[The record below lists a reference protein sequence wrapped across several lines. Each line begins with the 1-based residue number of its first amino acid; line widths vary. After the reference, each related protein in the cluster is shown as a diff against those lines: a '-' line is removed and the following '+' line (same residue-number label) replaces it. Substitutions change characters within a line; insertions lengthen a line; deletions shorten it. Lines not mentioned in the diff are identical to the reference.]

1 MTHTWDV
8 FRAGGLD
15 QIRLS
20 KADDLRHID
29 QLDRKLWVAL
39 SCPISGLEFDAR
51 TLALMDRDQDG
62 RVRVEE
68 VVTAVT
74 WAAARLDDP
83 TLILRGAVKLDFT
96 AFANTEAGRTL
107 VAAAKQ
113 VLVNLERD
121 GETAIAATDTVD
133 TAKIFAKT
141 AFNGDG
147 VVTLFQSDEDT
158 LTKLITDIIDTCG
171 AITDRSGE
179 AGVDLATA
187 EGFAGDLQAYEAW
200 WSLGEQAAAAGSD
213 TLPLG
218 EATPAAYDALAAVRG
233 KLADWFA
240 RCRLAAFD
248 PRAAD
253 PLNRDAAA
261 YAAIATR
268 NLSTLGDDI
277 EALPIRRVEPG
288 LALDL
293 TSGINP
299 AWADRLDAFR
309 TLVVEPVLGTS
320 CTSLSETAFRE
331 LDARFAAFATWT
343 AGKKGARVEKLGIA
357 RIRTLLASDDL
368 ARLKDLIGQD
378 KAVAGDLGALDDL
391 TRLLLYVRDLGQLLR
406 NYLNF
411 GDFYAA
417 DRRPIFQAG
426 TLYLDQRSCNL
437 CVRVAD
443 VAAHSTLAMHSK
455 LCLIYCECLRSGAP
469 KLTIAAA
476 MTQGD
481 SDYVMVGRRGVFYDR
496 QGNDWDATVIKL
508 VDNPI
513 SVRQAFWSPYKKFV
527 RLIEEQVEKFAAAK
541 EKAVQEH
548 AVAKAQATTA
558 APGDPKKPP
567 FDIARFAGIFAAIGL
582 ALGALG
588 AALGVL
594 VGGIA
599 KLVWWQQ
606 LLVIPGVI
614 LLVSLPS
621 MIIAAIKLR
630 QRTLGPLLEGSGWA
644 INGRVKIS
652 FALGRALTAMKRLPR
667 DTRRVGG
674 DDPYGEASPL
684 RRLVI
689 LLILAAIAS
698 GAAVYWFV
706 LRPTPDPIPLDEPI
720 VPVVPDSAA
729 APAGSEAPA
738 APAAQP

>member
-8 FRAGGLD
+8 FRTGGLD
-15 QIRLS
+15 QIRPS
-20 KADDLRHID
+20 KADDLRRIAE
-29 QLDRKLWVAL
+29 LDRKLWVAL

-68 VVTAVT
+68 VVNAVT
-74 WAAARLDDP
+74 WAAARLKDP
-83 TLILRGAVKLDFT
+83 TIILRGAAKLDFSDI
-96 AFANTEAGRTL
+96 ANTDAGRAL

-113 VLVNLERD
+113 VLVNLGRG
-121 GETAIAATDTVD
+121 GETAISVTDTAD

-147 VVTLFQSDEDT
+147 VVTLFQVDDAA
-158 LTKLITDIIDTCG
+158 LKQLVTDIIATCG
-171 AITDRSGE
+171 AIPDRSGE
-179 AGVDLATA
+179 PGVDLATA
-187 EGFAGDLQAYEAW
+187 EGFAGDLLAYQTW
-200 WSLGEQAAAAGSD
+200 WSQGEQAAAAGSD

-218 EATPAAYDALAAVRG
+218 ENTPAAYAALAAVRP

-268 NLSTLGDDI
+268 DLGSLGADI

-288 LALDL
+288 LSLDL

-309 TLVVEPVLGTS
+309 TLVVEPVLGNNSTS
-320 CTSLSETAFRE
+320 ISETAFRD

-343 AGKKGARVEKLGIA
+343 AGKKGERIEKLGIA
-357 RIRTLLASDDL
+357 RIRAILAGDGL
-368 ARLKDLIGQD
+368 ARLKDLIAQD

-391 TRLLLYVRDLGQLLR
+391 TQLLLYVRDMGRLLR

-417 DRRPIFQAG
+417 ERGAIFQAG
-426 TLYLDQRSCNL
+426 TLYLDQRSCDL
-437 CVRVAD
+437 CVRVTD
-443 VAAHSTLAMHSK
+443 VAAHSTLAIHSK
-455 LCLIYCECLRSGAP
+455 LCLIYCECLRPGVP
-469 KLTIAAA
+469 KLIIAAA

-481 SDYVMVGRRGVFYDR
+481 SDYLMVGRRGVFYDR
-496 QGNDWDATVIKL
+496 QGHDWDATIVKL

-527 RLIEEQVEKFAAAK
+527 RLIEEQIEKFAAAK
-541 EKAVQEH
+541 EKAVQDQ
-548 AVAKAQATTA
+548 AAAKAQVTTVA
-558 APGDPKKPP
+558 APADPKKPP

-588 AALGVL
+588 AALGAL

-599 KLVWWQQ
+599 KLPWWQQ
-606 LLVIPGVI
+606 LLVIPGII
-614 LLVSLPS
+614 LIVSLPS

-630 QRTLGPLLEGSGWA
+630 QRTLGPVLEGSGWA

-674 DDPYGEASPL
+674 DDPYAEASPL

-689 LLILAAIAS
+689 VVILAAVAS

-706 LRPTPDPIPLDEPI
+706 LRPKPDPT
-720 VPVVPDSAA
+720 PVVVAPIAPVPEATAPSV
-729 APAGSEAPA
+729 APAEVP
-738 APAAQP
+738 AQP